1 MKLKHYVVTKM
12 GSKNALKKEISCN
25 ILISVKQ
32 TDLDLKIFHTLVR
45 LVLKFYL
52 VYCDWLEISDVTEKY
67 Y

>member
-1 MKLKHYVVTKM
+1 MWSRKWVQ
-12 GSKNALKKEISCN
+12 KNVLKKEISCN

-32 TDLDLKIFHTLVR
+32 TDLDLKIFHTSVVR